1 MKAVSAQAVSCC
13 VCDKP
18 KINNAAHARK
28 LSILVRLL
36 GRSNCSS
43 PFTKEHHALGSLRL
57 IHSSADSAVE
67 GCVLLQKNIKFPI
80 FTLMQST
87 AESAASSV
95 NEPFSTLNADEASF
109 SLVYMFG
116 SSISF
121 KVVRI
126 VGNLPRPCRY

>member
-87 AESAASSV
+87 AESAV
-95 NEPFSTLNADEASF
+95 DCGKCE
-109 SLVYMFG
+109 
-116 SSISF
+116 
-121 KVVRI
+121 
-126 VGNLPRPCRY
+126 